1 MVASH
6 NSLDCFCASYYDYLV
21 NSRKKKKAVK
31 VYQAEF
37 NHDSYF

>member
-1 MVASH
+1 MVASY
-6 NSLDCFCASYYDYLV
+6 NSLDCFCAGYYNHPV

-31 VYQAEF
+31 VYQTKF

>member
-1 MVASH
+1 MVASY
-6 NSLDCFCASYYDYLV
+6 NSLDCFCVGYYNHLV